1 MPTMALA
8 IIVDD
13 RTDVWEDN
21 VKSQI
26 VQARPFNHYPALA
39 AQLVGA
45 FFLPKQN
52 LSACGKCCKQSLI
65 SLDNCVVLA
74 IRILVLCQARPF
86 NHYPALAA

>member
-1 MPTMALA
+1 MALA

-45 FFLPKQN
+45 CFLPKHILLSN
-52 LSACGKCCKQSLI
+52 LYEVGASNRHK
-65 SLDNCVVLA
+65 
-74 IRILVLCQARPF
+74 
-86 NHYPALAA
+86 